1 MKPEFQF
8 FEEIIISAIVLA
20 AIFAS
25 ILHWLY

>member
-1 MKPEFQF
+1 MSELKL
-8 FEEIIISAIVLA
+8 FEEVVISAIVLA